1 MLVLSRKVGERIVIP
16 RCEVAI
22 TVVSVKGNH
31 VRLGI
36 TAPDDVEV
44 FREELW
50 RQIGR
55 KTSTSPAK
63 G

>member
-36 TAPDDVEV
+36 TAPDDV
-44 FREELW
+44 W